1 MNTPKEFLQYVK
13 QITNVDIYQKTRARE
28 VVEARCLTIF
38 ILRNYFNMRFIE
50 ITSLFNKQN
59 LKYTNANILNSY
71 KKFIVYKRNNPQLAT
86 DYELILKKLNDNTEL
101 KRAMLIEEIKYSTPK
116 ELDAF
121 QNIYDRKLLTSVNK
135 ILN

>member
-1 MNTPKEFLQYVK
+1 MKSRKEFLEYIK
-13 QITNVDIYQKTRARE
+13 QITNVDIYAKSRARE
-28 VVEARCLTIF
+28 VIEARCLTIF
-38 ILRNYFNMRFIE
+38 VLKNHFKMRFVE
-50 ITSLFNKQN
+50 ITSLFNKHN
-59 LKYTNANILNSY
+59 LRYTNSNILNSY
-71 KKFIVYKRNNPQLAT
+71 KKFIVYKKFNEQLAT
-86 DYELILKKLNDNTEL
+86 NYELVLNRLENTTEL